1 MELLVIRH
9 AEPVR
14 VTAAES
20 GGGPVDPELTR
31 RGHDQAARLADWL
44 AGEGV
49 DHVTSSPLRR
59 ARETAA
65 PLASA
70 LGLDVA
76 IDDQLC
82 EYDANADS
90 YIPIEELRE
99 TKDERWQAMIDGRW
113 EDFGGESP
121 EVFRARVVTRLDQ
134 VIVEHPGERVA
145 VVCHGG
151 VVNVYLAALLGIDR
165 HLWFDPGYTSIS
177 RVRASR
183 AGARSVGS
191 INELAHLLGRWDP
204 MPTGARAS

>member
-20 GGGPVDPELTR
+20 GGAPADPELTA

-59 ARETAA
+59 ARETAG

-70 LGLDVA
+70 LGLDIA
-76 IDDQLC
+76 IDDRLC

-99 TKDERWQAMIDGRW
+99 TKDDRWQAMIEGRW
-113 EDFGGESP
+113 QDFGGEAP
-121 EVFRARVVTRLDQ
+121 DVFRSRIVTRLDQ

-151 VVNVYLAALLGIDR
+151 VINGYLAHVLGLR
-165 HLWFDPGYTSIS
+165 EHSFFYPNYTSIH
-177 RVRASR
+177 RVAAAST
-183 AGARSVGS
+183 GERSIVTVNETTHLRGS
-191 INELAHLLGRWDP
+191 GLPIGLFQR
-204 MPTGARAS
+204 